1 MKTSTSRISQ
11 AIDALKLSLD
21 DTEDAQSSRP
31 LTPTET
37 ISQLAREIKALQT
50 KKAELL
56 AEIQALEAHKFEL
69 SGSVT
74 AQPLKKTVKKAPQK
88 PVAQSGDKTLK
99 VDPTEA
105 MNKLKAAFDGF

>member
-1 MKTSTSRISQ
+1 MKTTTPRISQ

-21 DTEDAQSSRP
+21 DTEDAQSSQP

-37 ISQLAREIKALQT
+37 IAQLALEIKALQT

-56 AEIQALEAHKFEL
+56 AEIQALETHKFEL

-74 AQPLKKTVKKAPQK
+74 AQPVKKTVKKAPQN
-88 PVAQSGDKTLK
+88 PVAEPTGKTLK